1 MTLDKKLNPF
11 PYITDPELN
20 RIFDSLV
27 DLKVRVNGQFAKAE
41 KIAGFTGDTKFT
53 PLAQAKIDLP
63 DYKSLRETPND
74 RYYSAR
80 IVHMATIDAQVQAA
94 VVVANKHLDEIDVIN
109 KPIHE
114 SNLKIKEQIVELMVR
129 LGIPSSYTTYDY
141 PSSRSKT
148 RKSSTHSA
156 GYLGD
161 LQRVM
166 PTTNLSTER
175 YKLTTYV
182 NDFNRWRVGILEAEE
197 KAKVEKDELTIKTKV
212 LGSPKLV
219 EVLMLSG
226 VNILSELAKAVPGK
240 KAEMVG
246 YCIAQA
252 ISNQRAKVQPDEDAI
267 ETLED
272 LHADF

>member
-11 PYITDPELN
+11 PYATDPELN

-27 DLKVRVNGQFAKAE
+27 DLKVRVNAQFAKAE
-41 KIAGFTGDTKFT
+41 KIAGFTGDTKFI
-53 PLAQAKIDLP
+53 PLAQAKIELP
-63 DYKSLRETPND
+63 DYKTIKNPSSSGFYGSKAVP
-74 RYYSAR
+74 
-80 IVHMATIDAQVQAA
+80 MATVDTQVAAA
-94 VVVANKHLDEIDVIN
+94 VANANKHLDEIDEIN
-109 KPIHE
+109 KPIHAA
-114 SNLKIKEQIVELMVR
+114 NLKIKEQVSELMVR
-129 LGIPSSYTTYDY
+129 LGIPSSYTTYEY
-141 PSSRSKT
+141 ATTRSKT
-148 RKSSTHSA
+148 RRSVSHTA
-156 GYLGD
+156 GYIGD
-161 LQRVM
+161 LYRVM

-175 YKLTTYV
+175 SRLTTYV
-182 NDFNRWRVGILEAEE
+182 NDFNRWRTETLAAEE
-197 KAKVEKDELTIKTKV
+197 KAKIEKDELTIKTKV

-219 EVLMLSG
+219 EVLMMSG

-252 ISNQRAKVQPDEDAI
+252 ISNERAKAQPSEDVI